1 MSDDLWLLL
10 TIVACGLIT
19 WALRLSFIVS
29 GAQFAPGPRMKAL
42 LGYVPPAVL
51 AALIAPE
58 IFVREG
64 GIDLA
69 IGNPRLLAAL
79 VAMAVA
85 FFTRSVLA
93 TIASGLAALWVVNW
107 LL

>member
-1 MSDDLWLLL
+1 MSDDFWLLL
-10 TIVACGLIT
+10 TIVGCGLIT
-19 WALRLSFIVS
+19 WGLRLSFIVT
-29 GAQFAPGPRMKAL
+29 GARFAPGPRMKAL

-58 IFVREG
+58 IFVRDG
-64 GIDLA
+64 GVDFA
-69 IGNPRLLAAL
+69 PGNPRLLAAL

-85 FFTRSVLA
+85 YFTRSVLA
-93 TIASGLAALWVVNW
+93 TIASGLAALWAVHW